1 MCLDEED
8 RVWFMLHSGSRGPGN
23 RIGTVYTELAK
34 NDMLKLD
41 KQVKV
46 RHYIQV
52 YILLFYYTTEM
63 TSAEKLN
70 CHVKSSLGLKER
82 YNFDVRIL
90 GKKFCRNAPTK
101 YFCCFCVH
109 KKALFH

>member
-23 RIGTVYTELAK
+23 RIGTVYIELAK

-46 RHYIQV
+46 WYFIKGIHY
-52 YILLFYYTTEM
+52 
-63 TSAEKLN
+63 S
-70 CHVKSSLGLKER
+70 
-82 YNFDVRIL
+82 D
-90 GKKFCRNAPTK
+90 
-101 YFCCFCVH
+101 FCVTGVH
-109 KKALFH
+109 YSEEK

>member
-23 RIGTVYTELAK
+23 RIGTVYIELAK

-46 RHYIQV
+46 RHYIKV
-52 YILLFYYTTEM
+52 YILLFYHRNYNRKDICGEM
-63 TSAEKLN
+63 SEN
-70 CHVKSSLGLKER
+70 
-82 YNFDVRIL
+82 
-90 GKKFCRNAPTK
+90 
-101 YFCCFCVH
+101 
-109 KKALFH
+109 

>member
-23 RIGTVYTELAK
+23 RIGTVYIELAK

-46 RHYIQV
+46 RHYV
-52 YILLFYYTTEM
+52 KVNILLFYCGKYNRKDICEEM
-63 TSAEKLN
+63 SEN
-70 CHVKSSLGLKER
+70 
-82 YNFDVRIL
+82 
-90 GKKFCRNAPTK
+90 
-101 YFCCFCVH
+101 
-109 KKALFH
+109 

>member
-23 RIGTVYTELAK
+23 RIGTVYIELAK

-46 RHYIQV
+46 YHYI
-52 YILLFYYTTEM
+52 
-63 TSAEKLN
+63 SKLISYCYDVESKKN
-70 CHVKSSLGLKER
+70 MCPMKVVKL
-82 YNFDVRIL
+82 
-90 GKKFCRNAPTK
+90 
-101 YFCCFCVH
+101 
-109 KKALFH
+109 

>member
-23 RIGTVYTELAK
+23 RIGTVYIELAK

-46 RHYIQV
+46 NHFIKTR
-52 YILLFYYTTEM
+52 ILLLQCGKYNDKDIC
-63 TSAEKLN
+63 S
-70 CHVKSSLGLKER
+70 VKAIKMS
-82 YNFDVRIL
+82 
-90 GKKFCRNAPTK
+90 RN
-101 YFCCFCVH
+101 
-109 KKALFH
+109 